1 MAVTYSW
8 GITQMTKK
16 TVGEHEN
23 VVLHARWE
31 LIGTD
36 GTTGTEG
43 RFVGATPI
51 DFNSGSVDEFVA
63 FGELTEELVI
73 GWVSASVTGPSGYW
87 DHISEQIQKKIDE
100 VDDAS
105 EEISSESVT
114 LVNRFSNTNTSRW
127 WWRIINGFNVLVI
140 FIFVITKLFI

>member
-23 VVLHARWE
+23 VILHARWE
-31 LIGTD
+31 LIGTE

-51 DFNSGSVDEFVA
+51 DFDSGSVDEFVA

-73 GWVSASVTGPSGYW
+73 GWVSASVTGPRGYW

-105 EEISSESVT
+105 EEISSEALPWSTGSVT
-114 LVNRFSNTNTSRW
+114 PTPVD
-127 WWRIINGFNVLVI
+127 GGGE
-140 FIFVITKLFI
+140 

>member
-31 LIGTD
+31 LIGTE

-51 DFNSGSVDEFVA
+51 DFDSGSVDEFVA

-73 GWVSASVTGPSGYW
+73 GWVSASVTGPNGYW

-105 EEISSESVT
+105 EEISSEALPWSTGSVT
-114 LVNRFSNTNTSRW
+114 PTPDVS
-127 WWRIINGFNVLVI
+127 GGE
-140 FIFVITKLFI
+140 

>member
-31 LIGTD
+31 LIGTE

-43 RFVGATPI
+43 RFIGATPI
-51 DFNSGSVDEFVA
+51 DFDSGSADEFVA

-73 GWVSASVTGPSGYW
+73 GWVSASVTGPNGYW

-105 EEISSESVT
+105 EEISSEALPWSTGSVT
-114 LVNRFSNTNTSRW
+114 PTPVD
-127 WWRIINGFNVLVI
+127 GGGE
-140 FIFVITKLFI
+140 

>member
-8 GITQMTKK
+8 AITQMTKK

-23 VVLHARWE
+23 VILHARWE
-31 LIGTD
+31 LIGTE

-51 DFNSGSVDEFVA
+51 DFDSGSVDEFVA

-73 GWVSASVTGPSGYW
+73 GWVSASVTGPNGYW
-87 DHISEQIQKKIDE
+87 DHISQQIQKKIDE

-105 EEISSESVT
+105 EEISSEALPWSTGSVT
-114 LVNRFSNTNTSRW
+114 PTPDV
-127 WWRIINGFNVLVI
+127 GGGE
-140 FIFVITKLFI
+140 

>member
-31 LIGTD
+31 LIGTE

-43 RFVGATPI
+43 RFIGATPI
-51 DFNSGSVDEFVA
+51 DFDSGSVDEFVA

-73 GWVSASVTGPSGYW
+73 GWVSASVTGPNGYW

-105 EEISSESVT
+105 EEISSEALPWSTGSVT
-114 LVNRFSNTNTSRW
+114 PTPVSGS
-127 WWRIINGFNVLVI
+127 GD
-140 FIFVITKLFI
+140 

>member
-23 VVLHARWE
+23 VILHARWE
-31 LIGTD
+31 LIGTE

-43 RFVGATPI
+43 RFIGATPI
-51 DFNSGSVDEFVA
+51 DFDSGSADEFVA

-73 GWVSASVTGPSGYW
+73 GWVSASVTGPNGYW

-105 EEISSESVT
+105 EEISSEALPWSTGSVT
-114 LVNRFSNTNTSRW
+114 PTPVD
-127 WWRIINGFNVLVI
+127 GGGE
-140 FIFVITKLFI
+140 

>member
-63 FGELTEELVI
+63 FGELTEELVC
-73 GWVSASVTGPSGYW
+73 GWVSASVTGPNGYW
-87 DHISEQIQKKIDE
+87 DHISEQIQKGIDE
-100 VDDAS
+100 IDDAS
-105 EEISSESVT
+105 EEIGDENLPWSTGSVT
-114 LVNRFSNTNTSRW
+114 PTPD
-127 WWRIINGFNVLVI
+127 
-140 FIFVITKLFI
+140 

>member
-23 VVLHARWE
+23 VILHARWE
-31 LIGTD
+31 LIGTE

-43 RFVGATPI
+43 RFIGATPI
-51 DFNSGSVDEFVA
+51 DFDSGSVDEFVA

-105 EEISSESVT
+105 EEISSEALPWSTGSVT
-114 LVNRFSNTNTSRW
+114 PTPVD
-127 WWRIINGFNVLVI
+127 GGGE
-140 FIFVITKLFI
+140 

>member
-16 TVGEHEN
+16 TVGDHEN
-23 VVLHARWE
+23 VILHARWE
-31 LIGTD
+31 LIGTE

-43 RFVGATPI
+43 RFIGATPI
-51 DFNSGSVDEFVA
+51 DFDSGSVDEFVA
-63 FGELTEELVI
+63 FGDLTEDLVI
-73 GWVSASVTGPSGYW
+73 SWVSASVTGPSGYW

-105 EEISSESVT
+105 EEISSEALPWSTGSVT
-114 LVNRFSNTNTSRW
+114 PTPDSGS
-127 WWRIINGFNVLVI
+127 GE
-140 FIFVITKLFI
+140 